1 MTVSWPICV
10 PLLAAVAML
19 FALAGGKAPAAGQL
33 AASFGPAPVAGAV
46 SNDLAGVAARTPGR
60 TVEVIVQLQAGA
72 AQDLVRA
79 RIAASGGAVFDQ
91 VPLING
97 LGVRM
102 PAADAAALADT
113 PGVRAVSLNAKVV
126 STGALQP
133 GKLASAFNQSIRAQ
147 KAWEE
152 GYTGKG
158 IGIAV
163 IDSGLAGGLADF
175 RGADG
180 RSRGVVSAVVNPRT
194 GDAKDS
200 YGHGT
205 HVAGLA
211 AGNGFN
217 RDRSD
222 PLYGKYA
229 GVAPEANIIAI
240 KADDGN
246 GQTDVISLID
256 GLHFAV
262 THAAKYNIRVVNLSV
277 RTESANSYKTD
288 PLDAAAEAV
297 WMHGIA
303 VVAAAGNLG
312 AAADAV
318 SHAPGNDPYVITVGA
333 VDDHGT
339 KRIDDDT
346 LETWSSRGTTQDGF
360 AKPDVL
366 APGSHMVAP
375 LAPGSYYQTA
385 CPTCIVDG
393 QYLRVGGTSMAA
405 GVVSGAIATILQ
417 AHPEW
422 TPDQVKSTLIKRS
435 RRVWDA
441 AGGLS
446 GREIAIDK
454 VIDDDEPER
463 PANRNLVPSDLID
476 PATGT
481 INAQDESWAAS
492 SWGASSWGA
501 SSWGASSW
509 GAATLQQYVAD
520 WAGASYTGLSLD
532 PEAFDAGNPQNCW
545 QLARTVSS
553 SWGASS
559 WGASSW
565 GAADIAQAKVDCDA
579 ASKAAAEGQASSWG
593 ASSWG
598 ASSWGASSWGASS
611 WGASSWGAS
620 SWGASSWGASSW
632 GASSWGA
639 TSWATAWDK

>member
-1 MTVSWPICV
+1 MPF
-10 PLLAAVAML
+10 LAALLLVL
-19 FALAGGKAPAAGQL
+19 ALAGGSAPAAAPQL
-33 AASFGPAPVAGAV
+33 AAPAVAGAV
-46 SNDLAGVAARTPGR
+46 SNDLAAVAASSPGR
-60 TVEVIVQLQAGA
+60 TVETIVQLQAGA

-79 RIAASGGAVFDQ
+79 RIAATGGVVFDE

-102 PAADAAALADT
+102 RASDAVALADLA
-113 PGVRAVSLNAKVV
+113 GVRAVSLNAKVE
-126 STGALQP
+126 STGAVLD
-133 GKLASAFNQSIRAQ
+133 ASRLSSAYIQAIRAD
-147 KAWEE
+147 KAWAN
-152 GYTGKG
+152 GHTGKG
-158 IGIAV
+158 VGIAV
-163 IDSGLAGGLADF
+163 IDSGLAGGLPDF
-175 RGADG
+175 KGADG
-180 RSRGVVSAVVNPRT
+180 KSRGVVSAVVNPRT
-194 GDAKDS
+194 GDAKDTF
-200 YGHGT
+200 GHGT
-205 HVAGLA
+205 HIAGLA

-217 RDRSD
+217 RATGD

-229 GVAPEANIIAI
+229 GVAPDANVIAV
-240 KADDGN
+240 KADN
-246 GQTDVISLID
+246 GSGATDVISLID
-256 GLHFAV
+256 GLHFVV
-262 THAAKYNIRVVNLSV
+262 THAKQYNIRVVNLSV
-277 RTESANSYKTD
+277 RTEAANSYRTD
-288 PLDAAAEAV
+288 PLDAAVEAV
-297 WMHGIA
+297 WMHGIV

-312 AAADAV
+312 ESADAV

-339 KRIDDDT
+339 KGISDDE
-346 LETWSSRGTTQDGF
+346 LAIWSGHGTTQDGF

-366 APGSHMVAP
+366 APGAHLVAP
-375 LAPGSYYQTA
+375 LAPGSYYASA
-385 CPTCIVDG
+385 CAACVVDG
-393 QYLRVGGTSMAA
+393 QYIRLGGTSMAT
-405 GVVSGAIATILQ
+405 GVVSGAIAAIVQ

-422 TPDQVKSTLIKRS
+422 TPNQIKATLLRRS
-435 RRVWDA
+435 REVNSDDGA
-441 AGGLS
+441 V
-446 GREIAIDK
+446 GREIALDK
-454 VIDDDEPER
+454 VLYSNNGRAEA
-463 PANRNLVPSDLID
+463 PANQGLTPSNLID

-481 INAQDESWAAS
+481 INATDESWAAS

-509 GAATLQQYVAD
+509 GASSWGAAGLQQYVAD
-520 WAGASYTGLSLD
+520 WAGASYTGVGLD
-532 PEAFDAGNPQNCW
+532 PTTFDAGNPQNCW
-545 QLARTVSS
+545 QLARTAAS

-565 GAADIAQAKVDCDA
+565 GSADLDAAKTGCDA

>member
-1 MTVSWPICV
+1 MVVS
-10 PLLAAVAML
+10 LL
-19 FALAGGKAPAAGQL
+19 GGKAPAAPSL
-33 AASFGPAPVAGAV
+33 PIGPAPAAGAV

-60 TVEVIVQLQAGA
+60 RIEAIVQLQPGA
-72 AQDLVRA
+72 ASDLVRA
-79 RIAASGGAVFDQ
+79 RIAAEGGTVFDEI
-91 VPLING
+91 PLING
-97 LGVRM
+97 LGVRL
-102 PAADAAALADT
+102 PAADAAALADM

-126 STGALQP
+126 SSGALDAS
-133 GKLASAFNQSIRAQ
+133 KLASAYIQSIRAQ
-147 KAWEE
+147 KAWEV

-158 IGIAV
+158 VGIAI
-163 IDSGLAGGLADF
+163 IDSGLAGGLPDF
-175 RGADG
+175 AAGNG
-180 RSRGVVSAVVNPRT
+180 TSRGVVSAVVNPRT

-200 YGHGT
+200 FGHGT

-211 AGNGFN
+211 AGNGFQ
-217 RDRSD
+217 RAPSD
-222 PLYGKYA
+222 PLYGKYT
-229 GVAPEANIIAI
+229 GVAPKANIIAV

-246 GQTDVISLID
+246 GATDVISLID
-256 GLHFAV
+256 GLHFVV
-262 THAAKYNIRVVNLSV
+262 THAKQYNIGVVNMSV
-277 RTESANSYKTD
+277 RTASENSYKTD

-297 WMHGIA
+297 WRHGVA

-318 SHAPGNDPYVITVGA
+318 NHAPGNDPYVITVGA

-339 KRIDDDT
+339 KTIDDDT
-346 LETWSSRGTTQDGF
+346 VESWSSRGTTQDGF

-375 LAPGSYYQTA
+375 LAPGSYYASA
-385 CPTCIVDG
+385 CPSCIVDG
-393 QYLRVGGTSMAA
+393 QYLRIGGTSMAA

-422 TPDQVKSTLIKRS
+422 TPDQVKGTLMKRG
-435 RRVWDA
+435 RKVWDA
-441 AGGLS
+441 S
-446 GREIAIDK
+446 GALEGKEIALDK
-454 VIDDDEPER
+454 VLFNNEGLPEKA
-463 PANRNLVPSDLID
+463 ANQGLTPNDLID

-481 INAQDESWAAS
+481 INAKDESWAASSWGAS

-520 WAGASYTGLSLD
+520 WAGASYTGVSLD
-532 PEAFDAGNPQNCW
+532 PAAFDAGNPQNCW
-545 QLARTVSS
+545 QLARTAAS

-565 GAADIAQAKVDCDA
+565 GSADLDAAKQDCDA

>member
-1 MTVSWPICV
+1 
-10 PLLAAVAML
+10 
-19 FALAGGKAPAAGQL
+19 
-33 AASFGPAPVAGAV
+33 
-46 SNDLAGVAARTPGR
+46 
-60 TVEVIVQLQAGA
+60 
-72 AQDLVRA
+72 
-79 RIAASGGAVFDQ
+79 
-91 VPLING
+91 
-97 LGVRM
+97 
-102 PAADAAALADT
+102 
-113 PGVRAVSLNAKVV
+113 LNAKVV
-126 STGALQP
+126 SSGTLDP
-133 GKLASAFNQSIRAQ
+133 SKLASAYDQSIRAQ
-147 KAWEE
+147 KAWEA
-152 GYTGKG
+152 GFTGKD

-163 IDSGLAGGLADF
+163 IDSGLAGGLPDF
-175 RGADG
+175 RGPDG
-180 RSRGVVSAVVNPRT
+180 SSRGVASAVVNPRT

-217 RDRSD
+217 RPRTD

-229 GVAPEANIIAI
+229 GVAPNANIIAV

-246 GQTDVISLID
+246 GSTDVLSLID
-256 GLHFAV
+256 GLHFVV
-262 THAAKYNIRVVNLSV
+262 THAAQYNIRVVNLSV
-277 RTESANSYKTD
+277 RTDSANSYKTD
-288 PLDAAAEAV
+288 PLDAAVEAV
-297 WMHGIA
+297 WMHGIT

-312 AAADAV
+312 AAGDAV

-333 VDDHGT
+333 VDDHAT
-339 KRIDDDT
+339 KSIDDDT

-375 LAPGSYYQTA
+375 LAPGSYYQSA
-385 CPTCIVDG
+385 CPSCIVDG

-405 GVVSGAIATILQ
+405 GVVSGAVALIAQ
-417 AHPEW
+417 AHPDW
-422 TPDQVKSTLIKRS
+422 TPDQIKSTLIKRP
-435 RRVWDA
+435 RKVWDA
-441 AGGLS
+441 TGVLS
-446 GREIAIDK
+446 GREIALDK
-454 VIDDDEPER
+454 VLFNDGGLPER
-463 PANRNLVPSDLID
+463 SVNRNLVPNDLID

-481 INAQDESWAAS
+481 INATDESWAAS

-509 GAATLQQYVAD
+509 GASSWGVATLSQYVAD
-520 WAGASYTGLSLD
+520 WARTSYTGVSLD
-532 PEAFDAGNPQNCW
+532 PAAFDAGNPQNCW
-545 QLARTVSS
+545 QLARTAAS

-565 GAADIAQAKVDCDA
+565 GAADLDQAKTDCDA

-639 TSWATAWDK
+639 SSWGASSWGATSWATAWDK